1 MRNRLGRAFFNV
13 LLAPLLLFPV
23 WYLTMWVLA
32 VRVGAGSLEYW
43 LEPASFYFLLLGP
56 QFVAG
61 ALLQQ
66 SLLLALPTQGWP
78 RVSWR
83 LVAVVSTIA
92 IPFLLV
98 VFGGELRL
106 QATLVPALLM
116 YGVVIVDPN
125 AVEVREPQGRPS
137 LS

>member
-1 MRNRLGRAFFNV
+1 VMRNRWGRAFFNV

-32 VRVGAGSLEYW
+32 LRVGAGSLEYW
-43 LEPASFYFLLLGP
+43 LAPASFYFLILGP

-66 SLLLALPTQGWP
+66 SLLLALTTQSWP

-106 QATLVPALLM
+106 QATLVPAL
-116 YGVVIVDPN
+116 N
-125 AVEVREPQGRPS
+125 RPGTF
-137 LS
+137 L